1 MSTLHV
7 YRSSAGSGKTHTL
20 VRAYL
25 QLALVSPER
34 FQAILAVTFTNQATQ
49 EMKQRILTYLHS
61 LAQGLASPVAKELMQ
76 LQGWKMP
83 ALQKRAQV
91 VLSNILHH
99 YDHFTV
105 STMDS
110 FFQTVVRGFV
120 QELGLQ
126 SGFSIEMEQ
135 EPVLDTI
142 VGELIAAASHDKQ
155 LQQWLVA
162 FAEHRVLVGKHWEF
176 ERELKVL
183 GYELFTEAFSM
194 QEAQLVRA
202 ISDKK
207 GLNIFLGRLHQLIA
221 RFEGRLQGLGEAAM
235 RVMHRAGLGVTD
247 FVYGKRGVAGYLAG
261 LQQGQRFAPTKRAI
275 EASDCIEAWCTKGT
289 DKHERI
295 IQVVKQDL
303 QGLLKQAIH
312 FYQTHHRRY
321 HTALAVQHFIYAFGI
336 ITHLLARLNDYRA
349 QKNVMLVSDAANLLR
364 QIIAE
369 HDAPF
374 VYEKIG
380 AFYKHFLIDEFQ
392 DISGFQWQNLKPL
405 ISSSL
410 AEGHMSLLVGDVKQ
424 SIYRWRGGNWQL
436 LLTQLAAE
444 IPNTTSTTLHH
455 NWRSKQHIIDF
466 NNTLFTELS
475 AWLVKHLQEELET
488 LADDVL
494 KQTLTTQIRAL
505 ATAYQDVYQHI
516 PSGYAQDD
524 LGYVHITFLAD
535 QLTEEGPSL
544 SWRAQVKAR
553 LPLLI
558 EALQAD
564 GFALKDIALLVR
576 NNAEGRELL
585 QTLLAYQQ
593 STQARP
599 GYRYEAIS
607 AESLYLG
614 HSPWVNILINALRCL
629 AAEQDLLAQA
639 ELSHLYQRYVC
650 QAAHT
655 KFHGYPQAAA
665 QLPQD
670 FLAKRASLQQLPLYE
685 LIEALVGIFQLQ
697 CAAAAPFI
705 QAFQDIVLAYI
716 RQKPTTIHHFLAW
729 WQERGYKRSIP
740 RGEGQDAMAIMT
752 IHQAKGL
759 QFKAVI
765 LPFCEWNFDH
775 NPQMPPIIWCTT
787 PTAPFSAFPA
797 LPLRY
802 ASGLKDTVYACD
814 YFAERMQAYLDNLNL
829 LYVAFTRPASRLY
842 VFAKRPSKKLLK
854 TTADVLYHTFE
865 RALQQ
870 PDHAMAHPGAFLPW
884 KQYWNASTNTLI
896 IGEPMPVSNASP
908 KADAPITQPYLTSNW
923 RSKLAV
929 QPICTALLDKDAA
942 AQQHE
947 RVGYILAR
955 LQKESQLPKMLAALQ
970 VAQSLS
976 QAEVDALAQ
985 QIEALWRNPTIKAWY
1000 DGTWVIQHRAAI
1012 LTPNGQVY
1020 HPGRVMAQG
1029 EAAIIVDFMT
1039 DPAQAKP
1046 YEQLQTT
1053 ATLLREAGYAHVQAY
1068 WLAIPAK
1075 TLHELSM
1082 QAAATAYLG
1091 GDQ

>member
-20 VRAYL
+20 VRTYL
-25 QLALVSPER
+25 QLALGSPER
-34 FQAILAVTFTNQATQ
+34 FQEILAVTFTNQATQ
-49 EMKQRILTYLHS
+49 EMKQRILTYLRS

-76 LQGWKMP
+76 LQGWEMP
-83 ALQKRAQV
+83 ALQKRAQI

-110 FFQTVVRGFV
+110 FFQAVVRGFV

-135 EPVLDTI
+135 EAVLDTI
-142 VGELIAAASHDKQ
+142 ISELIAAASHDKQ
-155 LQQWLVA
+155 LRQWLAA
-162 FAEHRVLVGKHWEF
+162 FAEHRMLAGRHWEF
-176 ERELKVL
+176 EKELKVL
-183 GYELFTEAFSM
+183 GYELFTEAFSR

-202 ISDKK
+202 IGDKK
-207 GLNIFLGRLHQLIA
+207 VLNTFLSRLRQIIA
-221 RFEGRLQGLGEAAM
+221 CFEGRLQGLGEAAM
-235 RVMHRAGLGVTD
+235 KAMHQAGLGVAD
-247 FVYGKRGVAGYLAG
+247 FAYGKRGVAGYLAG
-261 LQQGQRFAPTKRAI
+261 LQQGRGFAPTKRAI
-275 EASDCIEAWCTKGT
+275 EASDCIAVWYTKGT
-289 DKHERI
+289 DRHERI

-303 QGLLKQAIH
+303 QGLLRQAIY
-312 FYQTHHRRY
+312 FYRTHHRCY
-321 HTALAVQHFIYAFGI
+321 HTALAVQHFVYAFGI
-336 ITHLLARLNDYRA
+336 ITHLLARLNDYRG
-349 QKNVMLVSDAANLLR
+349 QKNVMLVSDVASLLR

-369 HDAPF
+369 NDAPF

-380 AFYKHFLIDEFQ
+380 AFYKYFLIDEFQ

-405 ISSSL
+405 IGSSL

-436 LLTQLAAE
+436 LLTQLAEEVA
-444 IPNTTSTTLHH
+444 NTTSAALKH
-455 NWRSKQHIIDF
+455 NWRSKRHIVEF
-466 NNTLFTELS
+466 NNTLFTALS
-475 AWLVKHLQEELET
+475 AWLVRHLQAELEV
-488 LADDVL
+488 LADDGL
-494 KQTLTTQIRAL
+494 KQALTTQIRAL
-505 ATAYQDVYQHI
+505 ATAYQDVYQRI
-516 PSGYAQDD
+516 PPGYARDD

-535 QLTEEGPSL
+535 QLTEEGLSR

-593 STQARP
+593 SAQARP

-639 ELSHLYQRYVC
+639 ELGYLYQRYVC

-655 KFHGYPQAAA
+655 VFHGDARADA
-665 QLPQD
+665 RLPQD
-670 FLAKRASLQQLPLYE
+670 FLAKRTSLQQLPLYE

-705 QAFQDIVLAYI
+705 QAFQDVVLDYI

-729 WQERGYKRSIP
+729 WQERGYKCSIP
-740 RGEGQDAMAIMT
+740 RVEGQDAIAIMT

-787 PTAPFSAFPA
+787 ATAPFSAFPA

-802 ASGLKDTVYACD
+802 ASGLRDTVYACD
-814 YFAERMQAYLDNLNL
+814 YFEERMQAYLDNLNL
-829 LYVAFTRPASRLY
+829 LYVAFTRPESRLY
-842 VFAKRPSKKLLK
+842 VFAKRPGKKALK

-865 RALQQ
+865 QGLQQ
-870 PDHAMAHPGAFLPW
+870 ADHDMAHLGAFLHW
-884 KQYWNASTNTLI
+884 GQYWNSSTNTLV
-896 IGEPMPVSNASP
+896 IGKPMPVNNALP
-908 KADAPITQPYLTSNW
+908 KADAPIMRPYLTSNW

-929 QPICTALLDKDAA
+929 QPICTSLFDRDAA
-942 AQQHE
+942 AKQHE
-947 RVGYILAR
+947 RVGYILAG
-955 LQKESQLPKMLAALQ
+955 LQQEHQLPKALAALQ

-1000 DGTWVIQHRAAI
+1000 DGTWVIQHRVPI
-1012 LTPNGQVY
+1012 LVPNRQVY

-1029 EAAIIVDFMT
+1029 EAAIIVDFMA
-1039 DPAQAKP
+1039 DPAQAEP
-1046 YEQLQTT
+1046 YEQLQ
-1053 ATLLREAGYAHVQAY
+1053 AAAALLREAGYVHVQAY
-1068 WLAIPAK
+1068 WLDIPAK

-1082 QAAATAYLG
+1082 QAASTAYLG
-1091 GDQ
+1091 GRG